1 MRIYCVLCENIPLE
15 FPYATPYNIG
25 IKAACTDDCKIS
37 LKWNQEENYEK
48 MEQYDGSR
56 ACGGNGSVSDA
67 CSGMETG
74 AGQEIKGAP
83 GFEGLEPVVLIGADA
98 NDFFDEDLAP
108 DSVKQLYQDI
118 DQSVDGLGTILQES
132 LETAAK

>member
-15 FPYATPYNIG
+15 FPYVTPYNIG

-37 LKWNQEENYEK
+37 LKWNQ
-48 MEQYDGSR
+48 QYDGSR

-83 GFEGLEPVVLIGADA
+83 GFEGLEPVELIGADA
-98 NDFFDEDLAP
+98 NDFFDEVLAL

>member
-1 MRIYCVLCENIPLE
+1 MKKWSSMMGAVL
-15 FPYATPYNIG
+15 
-25 IKAACTDDCKIS
+25 AAAMAAS
-37 LKWNQEENYEK
+37 LT
-48 MEQYDGSR
+48 
-56 ACGGNGSVSDA
+56 A

-83 GFEGLEPVVLIGADA
+83 GFEGLEPGELIGADA
-98 NDFFDEDLAP
+98 NDFFDEALAP

>member
-1 MRIYCVLCENIPLE
+1 MKKWSSMMGAVL
-15 FPYATPYNIG
+15 
-25 IKAACTDDCKIS
+25 AAAMAAS
-37 LKWNQEENYEK
+37 L
-48 MEQYDGSR
+48 S
-56 ACGGNGSVSDA
+56 A
-67 CSGMETG
+67 CSGMGTG

-83 GFEGLEPVVLIGADA
+83 GFEGLEPVELIGADA
-98 NDFFDEDLAP
+98 NDFFDEVLAP

>member
-25 IKAACTDDCKIS
+25 IKAACTE
-37 LKWNQEENYEK
+37 EENYEK

-83 GFEGLEPVVLIGADA
+83 GFEGLEPVELIGADA
-98 NDFFDEDLAP
+98 NDFFDEVLAL

>member
-1 MRIYCVLCENIPLE
+1 MRIYYVLYENIPLV

-48 MEQYDGSR
+48 MEL
-56 ACGGNGSVSDA
+56 
-67 CSGMETG
+67 
-74 AGQEIKGAP
+74 KGAP
-83 GFEGLEPVVLIGADA
+83 GFEGLEPVELIGADA
-98 NDFFDEDLAP
+98 NDFFDEVLAL

>member
-15 FPYATPYNIG
+15 FPYVTPYNIG

-56 ACGGNGSVSDA
+56 ACGGNGSVSD
-67 CSGMETG
+67 GLQRHGNRGG
-74 AGQEIKGAP
+74 AGDKGSA
-83 GFEGLEPVVLIGADA
+83 GI
-98 NDFFDEDLAP
+98 
-108 DSVKQLYQDI
+108 
-118 DQSVDGLGTILQES
+118 
-132 LETAAK
+132 

>member
-1 MRIYCVLCENIPLE
+1 
-15 FPYATPYNIG
+15 
-25 IKAACTDDCKIS
+25 
-37 LKWNQEENYEK
+37 

-83 GFEGLEPVVLIGADA
+83 GFEGLEPVELIEADA
-98 NDFFDEDLAP
+98 NDFFDEVLAP
-108 DSVKQLYQDI
+108 DSAKQLYQDI

>member
-15 FPYATPYNIG
+15 FPYVTPYNIG

-56 ACGGNGSVSDA
+56 ACGG
-67 CSGMETG
+67 METG

-83 GFEGLEPVVLIGADA
+83 GFEGLEPVELIGADA
-98 NDFFDEDLAP
+98 NDFFDEVLAL

>member
-1 MRIYCVLCENIPLE
+1 MRIYYVLYENIPLV

-25 IKAACTDDCKIS
+25 IKAACTDDCK
-37 LKWNQEENYEK
+37 ENYEK

-83 GFEGLEPVVLIGADA
+83 GFEGLEPVEMIGADA
-98 NDFFDEDLAP
+98 NDFFDEVLAL

>member
-15 FPYATPYNIG
+15 FPYVTPYNIG

-56 ACGGNGSVSDA
+56 ACGGNGS
-67 CSGMETG
+67 GMETG

-83 GFEGLEPVVLIGADA
+83 GFEGLEPVELIGADA
-98 NDFFDEDLAP
+98 NDFFDEVLAP